1 MEHPLEVSYLRWIV
15 LLPLLG
21 AVVNGLLGA
30 TLQKRFGKN
39 AISLVACSVVGIAF
53 ICALTAFL
61 QILGREPE
69 QRFLLDTLVSPWVH
83 IGALQVDIAFWVDP
97 LSAVMILVVT
107 GIGGLIHVYSIGYMH
122 DDESYWRFFTFL
134 NLFTAAMLTLVLA
147 DNLLLLFVG
156 WEGVGLCSY
165 ALIGFWYKEHANTT
179 AGNKAFIVNRIGDA
193 GFTLGIF
200 TIFWGLSAAGHDT
213 TPIFRELAPVAYH
226 LQEVTVW
233 GIPAAT
239 LAAVFLFIGATGK
252 SAQIPLYVWLPDAM
266 AGPTPV
272 SALIHAA
279 TMVTAGVYM
288 MARMHFLFSL
298 SPEAM
303 NVVATVGALTAIFA
317 ATIGLAQNDIKR
329 VLAYS
334 TVSQL
339 GYMVLGVG
347 VGAYAAAIFHLVTHA
362 FFKACLFLGSGSVI
376 HAMGGEQ
383 DMRKMGGLREKLP
396 YTFITFFLSTLA
408 IAGIPPLSGFF
419 SKDEIL
425 WRTFSPS
432 QHSSGHPFLW
442 LLGFAAAGMTAFY
455 MFRQVFMTFFGE
467 CRADPHTQHHLH
479 ESPPVMTYP
488 LIILAVGAVLA
499 GFLGVPTA
507 LGGSNRFEQWLE
519 PVLAGGQGAA
529 AHGAVPAVESIEYL
543 LMLASVGIAVAG
555 IALAYQIYYRKTL
568 SPEVFSSA
576 GGGAPYDLVYNKYY
590 IDEIYQAT
598 FVRGTLVLC
607 WLGSSFDRYVI
618 DYIVDGAARLTAF
631 LAWLNGWFDNLV
643 IDGLVNAIADA
654 IFAVGNRLRQIQTG
668 SINVYLYV
676 IVGAVAAAQFLPRLS
691 AEMLINSLYVVLAV
705 LAVVG
710 VLALLSARRPLWR
723 PPILRGGAPESH

>member
-1 MEHPLEVSYLRWIV
+1 MEHPLEVSYLSWIV

-21 AVVNGLLGA
+21 AAVNGILGA
-30 TLQKRFGKN
+30 TLQKRFGKD
-39 AISLVACSVVGIAF
+39 AISLIACSVVGG
-53 ICALTAFL
+53 AFL
-61 QILGREPE
+61 LSLVAFFKLLSLEPE
-69 QRFLLDTLVSPWVH
+69 HRFLLDTLISPWIA
-83 IGALQVDIAFWVDP
+83 IGALKVDIAFAVDP
-97 LSAVMILVVT
+97 LSAVMILIVT
-107 GIGGLIHVYSIGYMH
+107 GIGGLIHVYSVGYMH

-147 DNLLLLFVG
+147 DNLFLLFVG

-165 ALIGFWYKEHANTT
+165 ALIGFWYKEQANTT

-213 TPIFRELAPVAYH
+213 TPVFRALVPVAHH
-226 LQEVTVW
+226 LQDVTVW
-233 GIPAAT
+233 GVSATT
-239 LAAVFLFIGATGK
+239 LAAVFLFVGAVGK

-288 MARMHFLFSL
+288 MARMHFLYSL
-298 SPEAM
+298 SPTAL
-303 NVVATVGALTAIFA
+303 NLVATVGALTAIFA

-347 VGAYAAAIFHLVTHA
+347 AGAYAAAVFHLMTHA

-383 DMRKMGGLREKLP
+383 DMRKMGGLKEKMP
-396 YTFITFFLSTLA
+396 YTFWTFFISTLA

-425 WRTFSPS
+425 WKTFSG
-432 QHSSGHPFLW
+432 GHPGLW
-442 LLGFAAAGMTAFY
+442 LLGFAGAGLTAFY

-467 CRADPHTQHHLH
+467 SRADHHTQHHLH

-499 GFLGVPTA
+499 GFLGVPAA

-519 PVLAGGQGAA
+519 PVFAGGHGHGAPGAA
-529 AHGAVPAVESIEYL
+529 HAVESMEYL
-543 LMLASVGIAVAG
+543 LMVASVGIAAAG
-555 IALAYQIYYRKTL
+555 IALAYQIYYRRTL

-576 GGGAPYDLVYNKYY
+576 GGGAAYDLVYNKYY
-590 IDEIYQAT
+590 VDEIYQAT

-607 WLGSSFDRYVI
+607 WLSSSFDRYVI
-618 DYIVDGAARLTAF
+618 DFIVDGAAKVTAF
-631 LAWLNGWFDNLV
+631 ISWLNGWFDNLV

-654 IFAVGNRLRQIQTG
+654 TFAIGNRLRQIQTG

-676 IVGAVAAAQFLPRLS
+676 IVGAVAVAQFLPRLS
-691 AEMLINSLYVVLAV
+691 SEMLVTLLFTVLAALV
-705 LAVVG
+705 VVG
-710 VLALLSARRPLWR
+710 VLALLSARRLLWR
-723 PPILRGGAPESH
+723 PPALRSDAPESH

>member
-1 MEHPLEVSYLRWIV
+1 MEHPFEVSYLRWIV

-21 AVVNGLLGA
+21 AAVNGLLGA
-30 TLQKRFGKN
+30 TLQKRFGKV
-39 AISLVACSVVGIAF
+39 AISLIACSVVGIAF
-53 ICALTAFL
+53 VCALTAFAH
-61 QILGREPE
+61 ILRLGPE
-69 QRFLLDTLVSPWVH
+69 HRFLLDTLISPWIH
-83 IGALQVDIAFWVDP
+83 IGALKVDIAFWVDP
-97 LSAVMILVVT
+97 LSAIMILVVT

-213 TPIFRELAPVAYH
+213 TPVFRELTPVAHY
-226 LQEVTVW
+226 LRDVTVW
-233 GIPAAT
+233 GVPAAT
-239 LAAVFLFIGATGK
+239 LSAVFLFVGAAGK

-298 SPEAM
+298 SPVAM

-339 GYMVLGVG
+339 GYMVLAVG
-347 VGAYAAAIFHLVTHA
+347 VGAYTAAVFHLMTHA

-383 DMRKMGGLREKLP
+383 DMRKMGGLKDKMP
-396 YTFITFFLSTLA
+396 YTFWTFLISTVA
-408 IAGIPPLSGFF
+408 IAGIPPMSGFF
-419 SKDEIL
+419 SKDSIL
-425 WRTFSPS
+425 WETYA
-432 QHSSGHPFLW
+432 SGHVGLW
-442 LLGFAAAGMTAFY
+442 LLGFLGAGLTAFY
-455 MFRQVFMTFFGE
+455 MFRQIFMTFFGE
-467 CRADPHTQHHLH
+467 SRADHHTQEHLH
-479 ESPPVMTYP
+479 ESPSVMTWP
-488 LIILAVGAVLA
+488 LIILATGAVLA
-499 GFLGVPTA
+499 GFLGTPA
-507 LGGSNRFEQWLE
+507 SLGGSNLFDRWMG
-519 PVLAGGQGAA
+519 PVFTGGHG
-529 AHGAVPAVESIEYL
+529 HGAHEATHAVESMEYL
-543 LMLASVGIAVAG
+543 LMVASVGIAGAG
-555 IALAYQIYYRKTL
+555 IALAYQMYYRGTL
-568 SPEVFSSA
+568 SAEVFSSA
-576 GGGAPYDLVYNKYY
+576 AGGVPYDLVYNKYY
-590 IDEIYQAT
+590 VDEIYQAT
-598 FVRGTLVLC
+598 VVRGSLALC
-607 WLGSSFDRYVI
+607 WLGASFDRYVI
-618 DYIVDGAARLTAF
+618 DYIVDGAARVTAF

-643 IDGLVNAIADA
+643 IDGIVNAVADA
-654 IFAVGNRLRQIQTG
+654 TFAIGNRLRQVQTG

-691 AEMLINSLYVVLAV
+691 SEMLMTLLVVVL
-705 LAVVG
+705 LALGVVG
-710 VLALLSARRPLWR
+710 VIALLSARRPLWR
-723 PPILRGGAPESH
+723 PPILRGDAPESH